1 MPTIDDIIKKNREA
15 FSDSEP
21 EAGHIERFRVKLE
34 AVKPLGKESWFQR
47 YNIVIKIAA
56 AIVVFIGITSIIYT
70 DSFSI
75 MRNTLTAKFFNTKIP
90 QELAEV
96 MQYYNVIT
104 DKKMNQIGQLAVSE
118 DEAKRVKEMAGDEL
132 KSLEASENELEKE
145 YALNPGNERIMNALM
160 LNQRKRAE
168 ILDKILTTMKQI
180 N

>member
-21 EAGHIERFRVKLE
+21 EAGHIERFRDKLE
-34 AVKPLGKESWFQR
+34 TLEPAKEGWFQR
-47 YNIVIKIAA
+47 YNIVLKIAA

-75 MRNTLTAKFFNTKIP
+75 MRNSLTAKFFNTKIP

-104 DKKMNQIGQLAVSE
+104 DKKMVQIGQLAVSE
-118 DEAKRVKEMAGDEL
+118 DEAKRVKEKADIEL
-132 KSLEASENELEKE
+132 KSLDESKNELEKE
-145 YALNPGNERIMNALM
+145 YAKNPGSERILNALM